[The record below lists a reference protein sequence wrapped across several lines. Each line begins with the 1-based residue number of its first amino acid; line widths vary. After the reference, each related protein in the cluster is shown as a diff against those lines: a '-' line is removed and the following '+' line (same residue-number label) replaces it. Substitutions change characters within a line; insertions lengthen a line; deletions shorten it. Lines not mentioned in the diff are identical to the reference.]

1 MPVNHGK
8 PVVKPFMLVV
18 CKDTDH
24 ATWVEQFVKSDE
36 FRGGAYRNKTIIVHS
51 KQKGTETEA
60 NTRLLL
66 DVENPENPVEIVIH
80 VNMLKEGWDVNNLYT
95 IVPLRTAAS
104 KILREQMVGRG
115 LRLPYGERT
124 GDRDVDAVMLTAHD
138 KFNDILAEA
147 QKGDSIFKA
156 GNVIKAE
163 EIKPEEVVYTQLTIE
178 TNPDAEL
185 EKAYVDAVGIIE
197 AALRSANITE
207 NSLRTYWGENLYT
220 FVNTSNVFAPLV
232 EALQKTHSGTMD
244 VRSIVVCAANAFES
258 FLADFAIRKGVSLSG
273 RNGILQK
280 RDALSA
286 HISKKHRGMIEF
298 VGQVRN
304 AADHGADPD
313 ENNQV
318 WTISNETARIYPCI
332 IAALIK
338 AIFSRDATGS
348 IEV

>member
-1 MPVNHGK
+1 M
-8 PVVKPFMLVV
+8 
-18 CKDTDH
+18 
-24 ATWVEQFVKSDE
+24 
-36 FRGGAYRNKTIIVHS
+36 
-51 KQKGTETEA
+51 
-60 NTRLLL
+60 
-66 DVENPENPVEIVIH
+66 
-80 VNMLKEGWDVNNLYT
+80 
-95 IVPLRTAAS
+95 
-104 KILREQMVGRG
+104 
-115 LRLPYGERT
+115 
-124 GDRDVDAVMLTAHD
+124 
-138 KFNDILAEA
+138 
-147 QKGDSIFKA
+147 
-156 GNVIKAE
+156 
-163 EIKPEEVVYTQLTIE
+163 
-178 TNPDAEL
+178 
-185 EKAYVDAVGIIE
+185 
-197 AALRSANITE
+197 
-207 NSLRTYWGENLYT
+207 
-220 FVNTSNVFAPLV
+220 FAPLI

-258 FLADFAIRKGVSLSG
+258 FLADFAVRKGVSLSG

>member
-1 MPVNHGK
+1 MSYN
-8 PVVKPFMLVV
+8 
-18 CKDTDH
+18 
-24 ATWVEQFVKSDE
+24 
-36 FRGGAYRNKTIIVHS
+36 IVL
-51 KQKGTETEA
+51 TTAE
-60 NTRLLL
+60 
-66 DVENPENPVEIVIH
+66 DIVA
-80 VNMLKEGWDVNNLYT
+80 V
-95 IVPLRTAAS
+95 
-104 KILREQMVGRG
+104 
-115 LRLPYGERT
+115 
-124 GDRDVDAVMLTAHD
+124 VDAVIAKGSEAAKDFIAEFTGIATDDQVLKALQMACELQLIVFDSSRGCYGSPSFLARKLVSASSD
-138 KFNDILAEA
+138 EQKAVFMRLILEQYAPYNTF
-147 QKGDSIFKA
+147 KTRYGFTKSIELACRQTKTIHMMTSNERDVKNTLISIATYAKA
-156 GNVIKAE
+156 LKSEGANLYSFVE
-163 EIKPEEVVYTQLTIE
+163 
-178 TNPDAEL
+178 D
-185 EKAYVDAVGIIE
+185 VDAVGIIE
-197 AALRSANITE
+197 AVLRSANITE

-232 EALQKTHSGTMD
+232 ETLQKTHSGAMD

-258 FLADFAIRKGVSLSG
+258 FLADFAVRKGVSLSG

>member
-1 MPVNHGK
+1 MK
-8 PVVKPFMLVV
+8 
-18 CKDTDH
+18 TD
-24 ATWVEQFVKSDE
+24 F
-36 FRGGAYRNKTIIVHS
+36 YRKKWS
-51 KQKGTETEA
+51 GQ
-60 NTRLLL
+60 
-66 DVENPENPVEIVIH
+66 
-80 VNMLKEGWDVNNLYT
+80 
-95 IVPLRTAAS
+95 
-104 KILREQMVGRG
+104 
-115 LRLPYGERT
+115 
-124 GDRDVDAVMLTAHD
+124 
-138 KFNDILAEA
+138 
-147 QKGDSIFKA
+147 
-156 GNVIKAE
+156 
-163 EIKPEEVVYTQLTIE
+163 
-178 TNPDAEL
+178 
-185 EKAYVDAVGIIE
+185 GIIE

-258 FLADFAIRKGVSLSG
+258 FLADFAVRKGVSLSG

>member
-1 MPVNHGK
+1 MAETFKLPCSSYEELIK
-8 PVVKPFMLVV
+8 LF
-18 CKDTDH
+18 
-24 ATWVEQFVKSDE
+24 Q
-36 FRGGAYRNKTIIVHS
+36 AY
-51 KQKGTETEA
+51 A
-60 NTRLLL
+60 NT
-66 DVENPENPVEIVIH
+66 
-80 VNMLKEGWDVNNLYT
+80 KEGTALSLDEITQATGVPRT
-95 IVPLRTAAS
+95 IVS
-104 KILREQMVGRG
+104 KNNGFMVQVG
-115 LRLPYGERT
+115 LITEGN
-124 GDRDVDAVMLTAHD
+124 
-138 KFNDILAEA
+138 K
-147 QKGDSIFKA
+147 KA
-156 GNVIKAE
+156 
-163 EIKPEEVVYTQLTIE
+163 
-178 TNPDAEL
+178 
-185 EKAYVDAVGIIE
+185 GIIE